1 MGDDFIIACQDGDIA
16 AVMNLVSKGCNVN
29 KTDKW
34 GDTGIMRAIA
44 NKHTAVTEYLC
55 TVPSIDYN
63 IVKSSDLTVL
73 HDACR
78 FGVSETV
85 MRAIVSKIN
94 TNNANKKD
102 ILGNS
107 ALDWAVKKNNIMAVS
122 IIGQRRDIVMDTD
135 NLIQTAR

>member
-1 MGDDFIIACQDGDIA
+1 M
-16 AVMNLVSKGCNVN
+16 
-29 KTDKW
+29 

-44 NKHTAVTEYLC
+44 NKQTAVTEYLC

-63 IVKSSDLTVL
+63 IVKNSDLTVL

-78 FGVSETV
+78 FGVSEIV
-85 MRAIVSKIN
+85 MNTIVSKIN
-94 TNNANKKD
+94 TNNLNKKT

-107 ALDWAVKKNNIMAVS
+107 ALDWAVKGSNIMAVS
-122 IIGQRRDIVMDTD
+122 ILGQRRDIVMDTD